1 MLIAYIRTR
10 SDDARDAYL
19 GCGHVRLR
27 FGYKM
32 VKDKTYLRQAGIRLQ
47 DIKITQKGC

>member
-10 SDDARDAYL
+10 SNNARDAYL
-19 GCGHVRLR
+19 CCGHVCLR

-32 VKDKTYLRQAGIRLQ
+32 VKNKTYLRQAGIRLQ
-47 DIKITQKGC
+47 DIEITQKG

>member
-19 GCGHVRLR
+19 GCGHVRL
-27 FGYKM
+27 
-32 VKDKTYLRQAGIRLQ
+32 DSDIRW
-47 DIKITQKGC
+47 